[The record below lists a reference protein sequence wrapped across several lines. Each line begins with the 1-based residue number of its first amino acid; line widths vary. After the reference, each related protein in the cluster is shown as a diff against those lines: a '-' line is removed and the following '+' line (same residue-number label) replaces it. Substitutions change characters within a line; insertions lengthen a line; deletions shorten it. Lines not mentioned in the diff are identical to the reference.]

1 MAVKLSSRQQ
11 AQLAFLEPYA
21 RQLTAMG
28 SLIEQMAAPKAD
40 EQLGRTLLRQVSASK
55 TQAQGLGLTR
65 LADAMGAIEQTARR
79 TGGGQSK
86 FRTLRELYAML
97 KLNHEQAMR
106 VATTEGAHG
115 EEESTA
121 EGK

>member
-11 AQLAFLEPYA
+11 AQVAFLEPYG
-21 RQLTAMG
+21 RQITAMN
-28 SLIEQMAAPKAD
+28 SLIEQMASPKAD

-79 TGGGQSK
+79 TGGGVSK
-86 FRTLRELYAML
+86 FRTLRELYQML
-97 KLNHEQAMR
+97 KINYDQAVK
-106 VATTEGAHG
+106 VATTAHAHAD
-115 EEESTA
+115 EEPVA
-121 EGK
+121 P